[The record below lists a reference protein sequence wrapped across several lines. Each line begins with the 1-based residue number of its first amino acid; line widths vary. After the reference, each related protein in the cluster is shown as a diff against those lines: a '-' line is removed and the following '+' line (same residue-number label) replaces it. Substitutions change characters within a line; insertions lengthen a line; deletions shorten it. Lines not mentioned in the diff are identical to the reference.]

1 MAEQQ
6 QTKINVSPIEVLVMA
21 AQLANSRGA
30 FNLNEA
36 AIISEA
42 INSMVTSNGEKQV
55 SRPQTELE
63 RMIINAH
70 NTKKSEEEKDESSS
84 GEKQRQETSL

>member
-1 MAEQQ
+1 MAEQ

-42 INSMVTSNGEKQV
+42 INSMVTNNGEKQV

-70 NTKKSEEEKDESSS
+70 NTKKPEEEKSASASASNE
-84 GEKQRQETSL
+84 

>member
-1 MAEQQ
+1 MSEQQ
-6 QTKINVSPIEVLVMA
+6 KINVSPVEVIVMA
-21 AQLANSRGA
+21 VQLANSRGA

-42 INSMVTSNGEKQV
+42 INTMLTSNTTDKPA

-70 NTKKSEEEKDESSS
+70 NNKKSEEEKSQSSAS
-84 GEKQRQETSL
+84 EKQKE

>member
-1 MAEQQ
+1 MTEQQ
-6 QTKINVSPIEVLVMA
+6 QKINVSPVEVLVTA
-21 AQLANSRGA
+21 VQLANSRGA

-36 AIISEA
+36 SIISEA
-42 INSMVTSNGEKQV
+42 INAMMVSNTSDKPV

-70 NTKKSEEEKDESSS
+70 NNKRSEEEKSASSNS
-84 GEKQRQETSL
+84 EKQKQ

>member
-1 MAEQQ
+1 MTEQQ
-6 QTKINVSPIEVLVMA
+6 NKINVFPIQVLVMA

-42 INSMVTSNGEKQV
+42 INSMVASNGDKQA

-70 NTKKSEEEKDESSS
+70 NTKKPEEEKGASASASNE
-84 GEKQRQETSL
+84 